1 MGRNVVKGI
10 DVNKSGGKVETS
22 FPGCVQ
28 YCVMEKS
35 ETGRDDRTI
44 DTHPPP
50 LPPHTHSGLKEEKSE
65 TGRDDTTIDTPHSG
79 QKEETKIIF
88 IKLQFLTS

>member
-1 MGRNVVKGI
+1 MT
-10 DVNKSGGKVETS
+10 E
-22 FPGCVQ
+22 PL
-28 YCVMEKS
+28 
-35 ETGRDDRTI
+35 
-44 DTHPPP
+44 THPPP

-88 IKLQFLTS
+88 IKLLFLTS